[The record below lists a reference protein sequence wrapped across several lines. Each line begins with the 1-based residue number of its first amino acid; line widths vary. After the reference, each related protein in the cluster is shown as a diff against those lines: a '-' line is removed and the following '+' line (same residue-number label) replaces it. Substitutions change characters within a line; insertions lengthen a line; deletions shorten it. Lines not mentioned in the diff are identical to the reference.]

1 MTATVENIALAD
13 SPAANTIQV
22 EIPSSWGSLMPLILA
37 DDQKAPNEHA
47 DMFMV
52 RQFARLQFTS
62 TTELKLEYKRR
73 FFEMCP
79 EYITREDLI
88 FKLIQRIHLEHYTP
102 EVVLKDIKTDDP
114 VEYARQV
121 LQMATKSDKIKLP
134 HGIVL
139 VREYKRKK
147 HEVFCLASCFLY
159 KTAYYKSL
167 TEIAQ
172 LITQTQISGPV
183 FFKRKTH
190 IYLHR

>member
-1 MTATVENIALAD
+1 MTTTIENTAMAPNPPHTL
-13 SPAANTIQV
+13 QV
-22 EIPSSWGSLMPLILA
+22 EVPTSWGSLMPLLLA

-102 EVVLKDIKTDDP
+102 EAVLKDIKTDDP

-121 LQMATKSDKIKLP
+121 LQMATKNDKIKLP

-147 HEVFCLASCFLY
+147 YKVHCLASCYLY
-159 KTAYYKSL
+159 GTTYYKSL
-167 TEIAQ
+167 TEISHF
-172 LITQTQISGPV
+172 ITGTKYSGPS
-183 FFKRKTH
+183 FFKKKTH
-190 IYLHR
+190 ISLQR

>member
-1 MTATVENIALAD
+1 MTSIIENSALAD
-13 SPAANTIQV
+13 RPTTNTIQIEV
-22 EIPSSWGSLMPLILA
+22 PTSWGGFMPLILA
-37 DDQKAPNEHA
+37 DENKSPNEHA
-47 DMFMV
+47 DMYMV

-102 EVVLKDIKTDDP
+102 EVVLKDIKKDDP

-139 VREYKRKK
+139 LREYKRKK
-147 HEVFCLASCFLY
+147 HEVFCLASCYLY
-159 KTAYYKSL
+159 KTSYYKSL

-172 LITQTQISGPV
+172 RITQTQISGPM